1 MPFEPVLVEPALGD
15 NPAMNG
21 RRVKTAQRPLWHPW
35 CWPAWIG
42 LGLLQLIA
50 WLPRPVQR
58 GLGGVLGRILPLLLA
73 GRRRVVARNLA
84 LCFPELDAA
93 VRAALVR
100 ANLRDA
106 GPMLVEFALAWMGT
120 HRRIRTLPVVFQ
132 GMEHLEQARAA
143 GRGILLV
150 GAHMSHL
157 ELAGRLLTTRWPVA
171 GMYREHGDPAFEW
184 AIRRARARYATAMF
198 RRDELRAAVKH
209 VKAGGTL
216 WYAPD
221 QDYKRGEHVWAP
233 FFGVPAATLI
243 ATHQMA
249 RLTGAVVIGFAHR
262 REPDGSYTIT
272 LSPPLPDFPTADALA
287 DTTRVNQ
294 LLEHAIRKAPEQY
307 LWMHKRFKRRPAGEP
322 PVY

>member
-1 MPFEPVLVEPALGD
+1 MPAAPVMD
-15 NPAMNG
+15 NPGMNA
-21 RRVKTAQRPLWHPW
+21 RRIKTAQRPLWHPA
-35 CWPAWIG
+35 CWPAWVG
-42 LGLLQLIA
+42 LGLLQLLA
-50 WLPRPVQR
+50 WLPTPLQR
-58 GLGGVLGRILPLLLA
+58 GLGWLLGRLLPPVLRS
-73 GRRRVVARNLA
+73 RRRVVARNLD
-84 LCFPELDAA
+84 LCFPELDPAT
-93 VRAALVR
+93 RATMAR
-100 ANLRDA
+100 ANLRDT

-120 HRRIRTLPVVFQ
+120 ARRIARLPVDIH
-132 GMEHLEQARAA
+132 GLEHLQQARAE

-249 RLTGAVVIGFAHR
+249 RLTGAVVIGFAHQR
-262 REPDGSYTIT
+262 TPEGRYLLS
-272 LSPPLPDFPTADALA
+272 LSPPLADFPSADPLA
-287 DTTRVNQ
+287 DTQRVNQ
-294 LLEHAIRKAPEQY
+294 LLEQAIRQAPTQY